1 LLPIQ
6 GIHSV
11 TGQCSSGRHLTAS
24 IPSASCD
31 YPTLPSGDAAQAL
44 LTRAVQ
50 VLRHASVADTS
61 RATYTV
67 GFRQFCIFLAVSKLT
82 LSGLELPDLMALIC
96 TFAAYSFFFRGLQ
109 PSTIRSYIQGVDH
122 HLKMAN
128 LIPRTL
134 WHPTLNQV
142 LLGIDRETSFES
154 ALINKSKLPFSL
166 PLILFARSKVLMN
179 TVTFELYAI
188 FAALCFGF
196 MFLFRKSEFLTDKRG
211 RGKMERG
218 IKSTVMSDHVLL
230 YWGDV
235 CYPSTSRFLPPTPPD
250 YISSF
255 LPRSKGDPLGKGAT
269 RFFPRQKNSS
279 FCLVTVIYIY
289 VKHAGLRPGD
299 YFFAGPRFIV
309 HSTLVSNTMKAAAF
323 AAGLS
328 PARTGL
334 HSLRVGGLVSLFAA
348 GAPAHLMTLAG
359 RWASESL
366 NFARSYY

>member
-1 LLPIQ
+1 MLPIQ
-6 GIHSV
+6 VIHSV

-24 IPSASCD
+24 IPSATCD

-61 RATYTV
+61 RATYNV

-179 TVTFELYAI
+179 TVTFELYAV
-188 FAALCFGF
+188 FAALFWF
-196 MFLFRKSEFLTDKRG
+196 
-211 RGKMERG
+211 
-218 IKSTVMSDHVLL
+218 
-230 YWGDV
+230 
-235 CYPSTSRFLPPTPPD
+235 
-250 YISSF
+250 
-255 LPRSKGDPLGKGAT
+255 
-269 RFFPRQKNSS
+269 
-279 FCLVTVIYIY
+279 Y
-289 VKHAGLRPGD
+289 V
-299 YFFAGPRFIV
+299 
-309 HSTLVSNTMKAAAF
+309 LVSE
-323 AAGLS
+323 
-328 PARTGL
+328 
-334 HSLRVGGLVSLFAA
+334 V
-348 GAPAHLMTLAG
+348 
-359 RWASESL
+359 
-366 NFARSYY
+366 

>member
-1 LLPIQ
+1 
-6 GIHSV
+6 
-11 TGQCSSGRHLTAS
+11 
-24 IPSASCD
+24 
-31 YPTLPSGDAAQAL
+31 
-44 LTRAVQ
+44 
-50 VLRHASVADTS
+50 
-61 RATYTV
+61 
-67 GFRQFCIFLAVSKLT
+67 
-82 LSGLELPDLMALIC
+82 
-96 TFAAYSFFFRGLQ
+96 
-109 PSTIRSYIQGVDH
+109 
-122 HLKMAN
+122 MAN
-128 LIPRTL
+128 VIPRTL
-134 WHPTLNQV
+134 WHPALNQV

-166 PLILFARSKVLMN
+166 PLILLARSKVLMN
-179 TVTFELYAI
+179 TVTFELYAV

-196 MFLFRKSEFLTDKRG
+196 MFLFRKSEFLTDARG

-218 IKSTVMSDHVLL
+218 IKSTIVSDHVLL

-250 YISSF
+250 YISAF

-299 YFFAGPRFIV
+299 FFFAGPRFIV
-309 HSTLVSNTMKAAAF
+309 DSTLVSNTMKAAAF

-328 PARTGL
+328 PARIGL

-359 RWASESL
+359 RWASESSFIQYMRATMEQYETISDAL
-366 NFARSYY
+366 NRIDLVTVQHIKRLYTAP